1 MAKRR
6 LDIGRTYGALSDGMK
21 SAVVK
26 ATAQRCGVDE
36 RSVRRWIATPGRL
49 KILQREV
56 LEDELNAARLA
67 ALEALTIN
75 VPQRTDDTSL
85 T

>member
-6 LDIGRTYGALSDGMK
+6 LDIVKTYAVLSDALK
-21 SAVVK
+21 STVVK

-67 ALEALTIN
+67 AIEALK
-75 VPQRTDDTSL
+75 Q
-85 T
+85 